1 MGEEDIPEKPPL
13 LLLHFRVTPATSFP
27 GGSDGKEPACSV
39 GDPGS
44 IPRLG
49 RSPGEG
55 NGKSLLYSCLE
66 NPMDGEAW
74 KSTAHGSAKELDT
87 TERLHFHFPA
97 SRSKAKK
104 VRQSFTKGSLHPTDW
119 HLPAIRHFQCV
130 VTTAIHHVWAPI
142 TQPADTGPWKL
153 GLKSFLPTTF
163 DLCCFC
169 LNDKNYGGVIYKISH
184 WSLGKGLW
192 KLGKQSRTRNYMA
205 LEQASLN
212 RNRRPD
218 HSRSPPSKALQTRSS
233 QMHREAGVYLIM
245 NYESFLKSIT
255 RY

>member
-55 NGKSLLYSCLE
+55 NGKSLQYSCLE

-104 VRQSFTKGSLHPTDW
+104 VSDSLSPKVPSIPQTGTSQRYGTFNVWSPLLFTMCELPSLS
-119 HLPAIRHFQCV
+119 LQIRV
-130 VTTAIHHVWAPI
+130 
-142 TQPADTGPWKL
+142 L
-153 GLKSFLPTTF
+153 GNS
-163 DLCCFC
+163 
-169 LNDKNYGGVIYKISH
+169 V
-184 WSLGKGLW
+184 
-192 KLGKQSRTRNYMA
+192 
-205 LEQASLN
+205 
-212 RNRRPD
+212 
-218 HSRSPPSKALQTRSS
+218 
-233 QMHREAGVYLIM
+233 
-245 NYESFLKSIT
+245 
-255 RY
+255 